1 MPDAT
6 EASPPPGDE
15 SDGVSFEAALAR
27 LEQIVVRL
35 EAGDLELEAALT
47 VFEEDLELEA
57 ALTVF
62 EEGVGL
68 SRRCATRL
76 EAAQRRIETLVG
88 QGEDWVARGLD
99 AEEEPD

>member
-6 EASPPPGDE
+6 EASPPAGDE
-15 SDGVSFEAALAR
+15 SDGVSFQATLAR
-27 LEQIVVRL
+27 LEQIVAQL
-35 EAGDLELEAALT
+35 EAG
-47 VFEEDLELEA
+47 DLELEA

-88 QGEDWVARGLD
+88 QGEDRVARRLD
-99 AEEEPD
+99 VEEEPG